1 MQIAKWTL
9 QIGNWGVIGDS
20 CGLFGRCDCAG
31 QLALDSIE
39 KVKLTL

>member
-1 MQIAKWTL
+1 MQRVSDD
-9 QIGNWGVIGDS
+9 G